1 MAHFAKIQTTQQ
13 GKNIILAGQ
22 NKQSV
27 VFTKVELG
35 DGLLDEGQSVDDM
48 TALVHSVMSLPLQN
62 FVNNGDGTARL
73 RFVLDN
79 NNLSKGFF
87 NREIGVFAKVGD
99 GTEQLFAYT
108 NAGNLADY
116 IPGKESPIS
125 SKIIN
130 LHIIVGNAADLTIVA
145 ENSAYVTKLDMDGHK
160 TQEVLD
166 HPDDSVTTPKIR
178 DEAVT
183 GAKIAQ
189 ASIEKKHLKKGGISA
204 EDVGAYSKG
213 ETDKKITDHRTAAEL
228 DHPNKSVYK
237 KHLAF
242 EVYDKGE
249 VDTRLGG
256 KANSSH
262 GHHIPNPEA
271 ANNARFLRNDN
282 TWQAVTPG
290 NIGAYTKTETYSK
303 SESYNKG
310 EVDSRV
316 NTKVNKSGD
325 TMTGALNFANDTW
338 NKFGDDVFV
347 GDKGASGKLCLKSAT
362 GNSGT
367 GFALVNPN
375 NENDKLYLYYDHNR
389 NALFSNKWIGVE
401 NNVGGIHGYV
411 YNNVSYW
418 RLWGS
423 DNLRPSTAYDIFGK
437 GTNAEKGAIFIRKYV
452 NGTEVV
458 SNKIIAE
465 DNNAY
470 FQNAVTAATFYT
482 NDWYRA
488 KGNSGFY
495 FQDYGGGWF
504 MEDDT
509 WIKSWGSKS
518 IYTAGKMKADGG
530 FEGKASSAG
539 WADSAGNSNTLAGQ
553 SLQWILDKINASK
566 TGIVAGN
573 LAENGWVKFANGLIV
588 QWGAVNPPNRSVNFP
603 VSFPSKI
610 FQLLYTTELH
620 FNEAP
625 DGTWFRLKNKTVSGA
640 EWLALTATGRFYIA
654 IGI

>member
-1 MAHFAKIQTTQQ
+1 MAQFPVLRLTR
-13 GKNIILAGQ
+13 AGQ
-22 NKQSV
+22 DMVGASQGGGKLIFV
-27 VFTKVELG
+27 RAELG
-35 DGLLDEGQSVDDM
+35 DGQLGEGDSIE
-48 TALVHSVMSLPLQN
+48 TLSAIKHRVMQLPLQGCLN
-62 FVNNGDGTARL
+62 EGNGKARL
-73 RFVLDN
+73 RFVVDN
-79 NNLSKGFF
+79 GSLTTGFF
-87 NREIGVFAKVGD
+87 NREIGIIAKMEGGD
-99 GTEQLFAYT
+99 EQLYAYT
-108 NAGNLADY
+108 NAGNYADY
-116 IPGKESPIS
+116 IPSKDTPIDS
-125 SKIIN
+125 EIID
-130 LHIIVGNAADLTIVA
+130 LHILIGNASQV
-145 ENSAYVTKLDMDGHK
+145 
-160 TQEVLD
+160 VLQ
-166 HPDDSVTTPKIR
+166 T
-178 DEAVT
+178 AN
-183 GAKIAQ
+183 
-189 ASIEKKHLKKGGISA
+189 
-204 EDVGAYSKG
+204 GAYA
-213 ETDKKITDHRTAAEL
+213 TKIELEEHRTAAEL
-228 DHPNKSVYK
+228 DHPNKSVHK

-262 GHHIPNPEA
+262 GNHIPNPEA

-282 TWQAVTPG
+282 TWQVVTPA

-316 NTKVNKSGD
+316 NTKVSKSGD

-375 NENDKLYLYYDHNR
+375 NENDKLYLYHDHNR
-389 NALFSNKWIGVE
+389 NALLSNKWIGTE
-401 NNVGGIHGYV
+401 NNVGGVYGYV
-411 YNNVSYW
+411 YGNDSYW

-423 DNLRPSTAYDIFGK
+423 DDARPSTAYDIIGK
-437 GTNAEKGAIFIRKYV
+437 GQNAEKGVIFIRKYV
-452 NGTEVV
+452 NGIEVV

-470 FQNAVTAATFYT
+470 FQKAVNAATFYT
-482 NDWYRA
+482 NDWYRV
-488 KGNSGFY
+488 KGNSGIFWENH
-495 FQDYGGGWF
+495 GGGWY
-504 MEDDT
+504 MEDGT
-509 WIKSWGSKS
+509 WVRAWNNKS

-553 SLQWILDKINASK
+553 SLQWIIDRINEAK

-573 LAENGWVKFANGLIV
+573 LDENGWVKFANGLIV

-603 VSFPSKI
+603 ISFPSKI
-610 FQLLYTTELH
+610 FQLLYTSELH

-640 EWLALTATGRFYIA
+640 EWLALTATVRFYIA